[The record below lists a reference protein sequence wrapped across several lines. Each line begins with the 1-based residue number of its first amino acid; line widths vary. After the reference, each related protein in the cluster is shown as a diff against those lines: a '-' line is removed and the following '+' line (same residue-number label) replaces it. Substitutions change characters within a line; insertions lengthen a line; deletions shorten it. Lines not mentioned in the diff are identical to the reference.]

1 VEETTKYVENQV
13 SLVGTNVLNFF
24 AEVIQDIL
32 PPAPEVAIKS
42 LASDIS
48 IDFVEEFE
56 LFET

>member
-1 VEETTKYVENQV
+1 LQETTKYVENQV
-13 SLVGTNVLNFF
+13 SLVGTNVRNFC